1 MDFQRFVDD
10 VALPCCVVSVKKK
23 EDGTCGDIKIICAN
37 AAYKAAMGP
46 DYHDG
51 MAYHE
56 LVPKDPKFESFIFR
70 SVFLKKRLHAY
81 VETKAL
87 NAWTDQ
93 VIIPLTSDDEDTG
106 YCQFMFEFTKEGDPT
121 RMSDVSIANAKAV
134 IQANIELQGSDV
146 FEDGLS
152 KALRDIMI
160 MTEANACRV
169 MLIDH
174 DRRIAINLCEVLS
187 DNDMK
192 LRYYSQGKDGV
203 ISYHDVN
210 SWEEMLGL
218 SNSIIVKEQSEFKRL
233 AEYNPDWVSE
243 ITSYNVQSIILV
255 PLKQGKKIFGY
266 LYVTNFNT
274 DKYVETKELVELM
287 GFFLSTQISNHL
299 MMNQLEALSKV
310 DTLTDIYNRNEMSEM
325 VKSLEG
331 RPFGLINLDL
341 NGLKAVNDNY
351 GHTEGDKLLIKASNL
366 LKSVFRK
373 SDVYRA
379 GGDEFMVILPDM
391 PEELFH
397 RKVETL
403 KEAMEKDDSVS
414 LAMGA
419 VYSDGTKNI
428 HDIFVRSDELMYED
442 KKRIYKQRPDLIRK
456 NS

>member
-1 MDFQRFVDD
+1 
-10 VALPCCVVSVKKK
+10 
-23 EDGTCGDIKIICAN
+23 
-37 AAYKAAMGP
+37 
-46 DYHDG
+46 
-51 MAYHE
+51 
-56 LVPKDPKFESFIFR
+56 
-70 SVFLKKRLHAY
+70 
-81 VETKAL
+81 
-87 NAWTDQ
+87 
-93 VIIPLTSDDEDTG
+93 
-106 YCQFMFEFTKEGDPT
+106 
-121 RMSDVSIANAKAV
+121 
-134 IQANIELQGSDV
+134 
-146 FEDGLS
+146 
-152 KALRDIMI
+152 
-160 MTEANACRV
+160 
-169 MLIDH
+169 
-174 DRRIAINLCEVLS
+174 
-187 DNDMK
+187 
-192 LRYYSQGKDGV
+192 
-203 ISYHDVN
+203 
-210 SWEEMLGL
+210 
-218 SNSIIVKEQSEFKRL
+218 
-233 AEYNPDWVSE
+233 
-243 ITSYNVQSIILV
+243 
-255 PLKQGKKIFGY
+255 
-266 LYVTNFNT
+266 
-274 DKYVETKELVELM
+274 TKELVELM

-325 VKSLEG
+325 VKNLEG

>member
-1 MDFQRFVDD
+1 MDFQKFVDD
-10 VALPCCVVSVKKK
+10 VALPCCVMSVKKK
-23 EDGTCGDIKIICAN
+23 EDGTCGDINIVCSN
-37 AAYKAAMGP
+37 ASYKREMGQA
-46 DYHDG
+46 YHDG
-51 MAYHE
+51 MLYYE
-56 LVPKDPKFESFIFR
+56 LVPKDPKFESFVFR
-70 SVFLKKRLHAY
+70 CAFMKKRLHAY
-81 VETKAL
+81 VETSAL
-87 NAWTDQ
+87 DSWTDQ
-93 VIIPLTSDDEDTG
+93 VIIPLESDDENVG
-106 YCQFMFEFTKEGDPT
+106 YCQFMFEFTKESDPT

-146 FEDGLS
+146 FEEGLS

-160 MTEANACRV
+160 MSEANACRV

-174 DRRIAINLCEVLS
+174 DRKIAINFCEVLADS
-187 DNDMK
+187 NMK
-192 LRYYSQGKDGV
+192 LKYYSEGKDGI

-218 SNSIIVKEQSEFKRL
+218 SNSIIVKEPSEFNRL
-233 AEYNPDWVSE
+233 AQYNPEWVSQ

-255 PLKQGKKIFGY
+255 PLKQDKKILGY
-266 LYVTNFNT
+266 LYVTNFNS

-325 VKSLEG
+325 VKNLEG

-341 NGLKAVNDNY
+341 NGLKAVNDTY

-373 SDVYRA
+373 TDVYRA
-379 GGDEFMVILPDM
+379 GGDEFMVILPNL
-391 PEELFH
+391 PEELFF

-403 KEAMEKDDSVS
+403 KAAMEKDDSVS
-414 LAMGA
+414 FAMGA
-419 VYSDGTKNI
+419 IYSDGTRNT
-428 HDIFVRSDELMYED
+428 HDVFVRSDELMYED
-442 KKRIYKQRPDLIRK
+442 KKRIYKERPDLIRK
-456 NS
+456 KV